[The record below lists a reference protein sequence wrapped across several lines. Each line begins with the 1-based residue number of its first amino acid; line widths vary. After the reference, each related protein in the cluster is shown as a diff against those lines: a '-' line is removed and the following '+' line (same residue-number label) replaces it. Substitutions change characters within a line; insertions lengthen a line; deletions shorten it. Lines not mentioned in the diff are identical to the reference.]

1 MKHTTILLIAATSLS
16 LSAQGAEWTSLFNGK
31 SLSGWKQVGGD
42 AKYTVENGAI
52 VGESVV
58 NSPNSFLT
66 TKKDYGNFIFEA
78 EINVDQGLN
87 SGIQFR
93 SQSKRSFE
101 KGRVHGYQVE
111 IDTSE
116 RKWSGGVYEE
126 AKRGWLY
133 TLSRNEGCQ
142 EAFDVD
148 KWNKYRVEA
157 VDNQIRTWINGVP
170 CADILDSEAGHQE
183 GFIALQVHSISDK
196 ALAGKKVRMRSP
208 KILTKDLNA
217 ERWYMPSHVQEIN
230 YQANTLSPKQTSE
243 GWKLLW
249 DGKTSKGW
257 KGAKLDEFP
266 AKGWGVEK
274 GELVVYSSGGAE
286 SRNGGD
292 IITLEEFSE
301 FELEVDFKITD
312 TANSGIKYF
321 VDPNLLKGQGSA
333 IGLEFQI
340 LHDEKHPDAK
350 KGNNGNRTIGSL
362 YDLIPATNL
371 SEATR
376 TTKRVNPVGE
386 WNRARIVVKD
396 GRVQHW
402 LNNIKVVDYP
412 RGTQIFR
419 TLVQRSKYH
428 KWPNFGEWETGPI
441 LLQDHGDEV
450 RFRSIKIREL

>member
-1 MKHTTILLIAATSLS
+1 MKRTTILLIAAAGLS
-16 LSAQGAEWTSLFNGK
+16 LNAQGAEWKSLFNGK
-31 SLSGWKQVGGD
+31 SLSGWKQLGGD
-42 AKYTVENGAI
+42 AKYTVADGVI
-52 VGESVV
+52 VGESVA

-66 TKKDYGNFIFEA
+66 TKKDYSNFIFEA
-78 EINVDQGLN
+78 EIKVDQGLN

-101 KGRVHGYQVE
+101 NGRVHGYQVE

-133 TLSRNEGCQ
+133 NLSRNEACQ

-157 VDNQIRTWINGVP
+157 VDNQIRTWVNGVP
-170 CADILDSEAGHQE
+170 CADILDNDQGHKK
-183 GFIALQVHSISDK
+183 GFIAFQVHSIGDES
-196 ALAGKKVRMRSP
+196 LAGKKVRMRSP
-208 KILTKDLNA
+208 RILTEGLSA

-230 YQANTLSPKQTSE
+230 YQANTLTPKQASE

-266 AKGWGVEK
+266 TKGWGMEK